1 MLVLVCEKIVEQ
13 EKDPIVHKWLRGA
26 QFGET
31 IVSNTKELCMLC
43 LGKGG
48 AQDAL
53 LQDRWHLLEL
63 SLTTQLDTGGLL
75 GQVVPLDGLHYL

>member
-1 MLVLVCEKIVEQ
+1 MCEKIVEQ

-26 QFGET
+26 QFGEA
-31 IVSNTKELCMLC
+31 IVSNTKELCVLC

-48 AQDAL
+48 AQDDL
-53 LQDRWHLLEL
+53 LQHRWHLLEL

-75 GQVVPLDGLHYL
+75 CKVVSLDGLRYL